1 MKKGFSIKISDKKT
15 DIKSFISGEYDDFY
29 LKTEYFDFLLEGVL
43 LNKKKLLTQ
52 YALKD
57 FETLVRELYA
67 QKKQDLIKEFEGEI
81 RGFIFDKNQKKLYVF
96 TNITSTQR
104 IFYSQFKN
112 EIFIDTSLLR
122 LNETLKKA
130 NIPVTPELSSLYE
143 LLSLQ
148 CILENKT
155 VIENIFKVLDGH
167 YLEIDIEE
175 VTCKNKLYFSVDSEP
190 TKFSKETAL
199 VSIHELFSESI
210 KTEYEKDFEYNT
222 SHFTLLS
229 GGLDSRIAAF
239 YAAGLKLKPDTL
251 FCFSQSEYLDH
262 QIAAKIAEDY
272 EIPFLFT
279 ALDGGGY
286 LKNIDHLTRLS
297 EGSNIFTGSIH
308 VDYAFS
314 RINKNFK
321 IVHTGQIGGEVM
333 GGSYYESKTAT
344 KPRISR
350 IVQNHKLFPKIKD
363 HVHAIISG
371 YEREDIFLL
380 RNWGFNKTVFGAQTI
395 ENFGLMTSPFMQKDF
410 LKYIFAVPHAWKYGY
425 RFYYE
430 WYTKYCPQVSAY
442 TWEKS
447 LLKPDKYWKLKY
459 GTNLIKPIIGRVSQ
473 SFSMLQKHSSMYPYQ
488 FYFDNDPEIQKYYQK
503 YFDENLYRI
512 ENFPEL
518 YNDVKELFAVGNF
531 HEKSQAV
538 NILSIFK
545 LYF

>member
-1 MKKGFSIKISDKKT
+1 MKKGFSIKISEQN
-15 DIKSFISGEYDDFY
+15 IEVKSFISGQYDDFH
-29 LKTEYFDFLLEGVL
+29 LQTDHFDFLLEGVL
-43 LNKKKLLTQ
+43 LNRKKLLHE

-57 FETLVRELYA
+57 FETLIRELYT
-67 QKKQDLIKEFEGEI
+67 QKKQDLIREFEGEI
-81 RGFIFDKNQKKLYVF
+81 RGFIFDKTQKKLFVF

-104 IFYSQFKN
+104 IFYGKFDH
-112 EIFIDTSLLR
+112 EVYVDTSLVR

-143 LLSLQ
+143 LLSLE

-167 YLEIDIEE
+167 YLEIDVEE
-175 VTCKNKLYFSVDSEP
+175 LSCKSKLYFSVESEP
-190 TKFSKETAL
+190 LKCSKETAL
-199 VSIHELFSESI
+199 ASIHELFSESI
-210 KTEYEKDFEYNT
+210 KAEYEKDFEYNT
-222 SHFTLLS
+222 PHFTLLS

-251 FCFSQSEYLDH
+251 FCFSQSGYLDH

-272 EIPFLFT
+272 EIPFRFT
-279 ALDGGGY
+279 ALDGGAY

-333 GGSYYESKTAT
+333 GGSYYQSKTAT

-350 IVQNHKLFPKIKD
+350 IVQNNKLFPKMKD
-363 HVHAIISG
+363 HLDAIISG

-380 RNWGFNKTVFGAQTI
+380 RNWGFNKTVFGAQTV

-410 LKYIFAVPHAWKYGY
+410 LKYIFAVPHEWKYGY
-425 RFYYE
+425 RLYYE
-430 WYTKYCPQVSAY
+430 WYTKFCPQVSAY

-459 GTNLIKPIIGRVSQ
+459 GTNLLKPIIGRISQ
-473 SFSMLQKHSSMYPYQ
+473 SFSMLQKHSTMYPYQ
-488 FYFDNDPEIQKYYQK
+488 YYFDNNLEVQEYYHN
-503 YFDENLYRI
+503 YFEENIHRI
-512 ENFPEL
+512 ESFHEL
-518 YNDVKELFAVGNF
+518 MSDVKSLFASPDF
-531 HEKSQAV
+531 HQKSMAI